1 MFRLMF
7 LCCMNYSYRVPLEVR
22 ADHPYPPLA
31 IDARNRLARAERHY
45 FGDEVVTMNDTN
57 GKITKFVA

>member
-1 MFRLMF
+1 
-7 LCCMNYSYRVPLEVR
+7 MNYSYRVPLEVR

-45 FGDEVVTMNDTN
+45 FGDEVVTMNYTN
-57 GKITKFVA
+57 GKITKFDA